1 MNITRLR
8 NTLAALALAALA
20 ACGGGGAGTT
30 GTAGGGTVGTAS
42 TGTAMVSLTDA
53 PGDFLHYGVKVTS
66 IQLTRADGT
75 VVETLPATATQVDFA
90 QLVDLSEV
98 ISAAQVQPGS
108 YKSVQ
113 LTLDYSGASIV
124 IDNGTATPITVA
136 AGNIVDS
143 ANSPITAPV
152 TLSLQLPAGQPLV
165 ITRGTVANLAL
176 DFNLALSNAI
186 TPSPITGTTS
196 AATVKVQ
203 VNPTLSASIK
213 PDATKSL
220 RLRGPLVSVS
230 TTDSTYTIHVRP
242 FFKLNDSHGDLV
254 VKTTSTTVFQI
265 NGASSTGSAGL
276 TALNGV
282 AAGTLTAA
290 TGSFDVASNTFTA
303 DTVLAGTSIPGAG
316 LDSVGGTV
324 IARTGNVLTVANGEV
339 CDRMQD
345 GESFSKSVA
354 VTIGTATTVSKDGIA
369 GSFTGNDIS
378 VGQHV
383 IAFGKLGT
391 DTAGNRTLDATAGA
405 TRLGVTSLW
414 GLYTSNASGVVTL
427 NLQSL
432 DGKAPSAFN
441 FAGTGTNTANDA
453 VATSYTVGV
462 PAALSLSGLT
472 AGAPVRFFGFANAF
486 GAAPPAF
493 NAQSL
498 ANFAAATARLE
509 VEFVRPG
516 STSPFVSPLS
526 ATNVVIS
533 EGTLQST
540 DEARV
545 RIGPQS
551 TDLKAATTGLTLV
564 PNASA
569 TSTGYAIGHWKSRKV
584 DTFATFADAIAA
596 LNTALNGTTAVLAIG
611 SDGPFNATTGTLSVN
626 HLFVVLGD

>member
-1 MNITRLR
+1 MNSICFR
-8 NTLAALALAALA
+8 NALVALALAALA
-20 ACGGGGAGTT
+20 ACGGGTGTT
-30 GTAGGGTVGTAS
+30 GAAGGGTVGTAS

-53 PGDFLHYGVKVTS
+53 PGDFLHYLVKVTS
-66 IQLTRADGT
+66 LKLTRADGT
-75 VVETLPATATQVDFA
+75 MVETLPATTTQVDFA

-98 ISAAQVQPGS
+98 VSAAQVPPGS
-108 YKSVQ
+108 YKSVEM
-113 LTLDYSGASIV
+113 TLDYTGASII
-124 IDNGTATPITVA
+124 IDNGTATPITVTA
-136 AGNIVDS
+136 ANIVDG
-143 ANSPITAPV
+143 ANSPLGAGV
-152 TLSLQLPAGQPLV
+152 TLTLQLPSNQPLV
-165 ITRGTVANLAL
+165 VTKGSVANLAL
-176 DFNLALSNAI
+176 DFNLAVSNTI
-186 TPSPITGTTS
+186 TPSPITGTTVPS
-196 AATVKVQ
+196 TVKVQ
-203 VNPTLSASIK
+203 VSPTLSASIT

-242 FFKLNDSHGDLV
+242 FFKHIDSHGDLV

-276 TALNGV
+276 TALAGV
-282 AAGTLTAA
+282 TAGTLTAA
-290 TGSFDVASNTFTA
+290 TGSFDVASKTFTA

-324 IARTGNVLTVANGEV
+324 IARSGNVLTVANGEV
-339 CDRMQD
+339 CDRNQD
-345 GESFSKSVA
+345 DESFSKSVA
-354 VTIGTATTVSKDGIA
+354 VTVGTGTMVTKDGQT
-369 GSFTGNDIS
+369 GSFTAQDIS

-383 IAFGKLGT
+383 QLFGKLGT

-405 TRLGVTSLW
+405 GRLMVTGLW
-414 GLYTSNASGVVTL
+414 GLYTSNAAGVVTL
-427 NLQSL
+427 NLQAL
-432 DGKAPSAFN
+432 DGKAPSAFT
-441 FAGTGTNTANDA
+441 FTGTGTNTANDA
-453 VATSYTVGV
+453 VAASYTVGV
-462 PAALSLSGLT
+462 PTALSLTGLS
-472 AGAPVRFFGFANAF
+472 AGAPVRFFGFANTF

-498 ANFAAATARLE
+498 VNFAATVARVE

-516 STSPFVSPLS
+516 STAPFVTPLS
-526 ATNVVIS
+526 ATSIVIS
-533 EGTLQST
+533 QGTLQAT

-569 TSTGYAIGHWKSRKV
+569 TSTGFAIGHWKSHKV
-584 DTFATFADAIAA
+584 DSYATFADAEAA

>member
-8 NTLAALALAALA
+8 NALAGLALAALA

-30 GTAGGGTVGTAS
+30 GTAGGGTVGAAS
-42 TGTAMVSLTDA
+42 AGTALVSLTDA
-53 PGDFLHYGVKVTS
+53 PGDFLHYAVKVTS

-75 VVETLPATATQVDFA
+75 VVETLPATTTQVDFA

-113 LTLDYSGASIV
+113 MTLDFTGASIV
-124 IDNGTATPITVA
+124 IDNGTATPITVSA
-136 AGNIVDS
+136 ANIVDS
-143 ANSPITAPV
+143 ANSPITAPI
-152 TLSLQLPAGQPLV
+152 TLNLQLPAGQPLV
-165 ITRGTVANLAL
+165 VTKGTVAHLAL

-186 TPSPITGTTS
+186 TPSPITGTTVAS
-196 AATVKVQ
+196 TVKVQ
-203 VNPTLSASIK
+203 VNPTLSASVT
-213 PDATKSL
+213 PDATRSL

-230 TTDSTYTIHVRP
+230 TADSTYTIHVRP
-242 FFKLNDSHGDLV
+242 FFKRNDSHGDLV

-290 TGSFDVASNTFTA
+290 TGTFDVATKTFTA

-324 IARTGNVLTVANGEV
+324 ISRSGNVLTVANGEV
-339 CDRMQD
+339 CDRDQD

-354 VTIGTATTVSKDGIA
+354 VTVGTATAVTKDGKT
-369 GSFTGNDIS
+369 GSFTTQDIS

-383 IAFGKLGT
+383 VVFGKLGT

-405 TRLGVTSLW
+405 ARLTVTGLW

-432 DGKAPSAFN
+432 DGKAPSAFT
-441 FAGTGTNTANDA
+441 FTGTGTSAATDA
-453 VATSYTVGV
+453 VATAYTVGV
-462 PAALSLSGLT
+462 PSALSLGGLT

-493 NAQSL
+493 SAQSL
-498 ANFAAATARLE
+498 VNFAATTAAVE
-509 VEFVRPG
+509 VEFNRPG
-516 STSPFVSPLS
+516 STNPFVSPLG
-526 ATNVVIS
+526 ATNVVINQ
-533 EGTLQST
+533 GTLMAT
-540 DEARV
+540 DKARV

-569 TSTGYAIGHWKSRKV
+569 TATGYAIGHWKSHKV
-584 DTFATFADAIAA
+584 DAYATFADAIAA